1 MSVRIRLLIFSLN
14 SKFEVILSKISEA
27 VALLSKIYLLISLST
42 ETPKA
47 NEVFSIVFI
56 EGGVNP
62 FS

>member
-1 MSVRIRLLIFSLN
+1 MSKVN
-14 SKFEVILSKISEA
+14 LSSMSEA

-47 NEVFSIVFI
+47 NEIFSIVFI